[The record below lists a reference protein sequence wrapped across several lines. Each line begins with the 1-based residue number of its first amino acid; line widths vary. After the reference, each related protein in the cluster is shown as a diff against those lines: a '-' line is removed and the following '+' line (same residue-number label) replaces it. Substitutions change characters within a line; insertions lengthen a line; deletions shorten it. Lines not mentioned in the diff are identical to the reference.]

1 MALRNLASK
10 VGIPAL
16 RRASGPPV
24 SPPAGTT
31 RPLTSGSYQVRV
43 RSSRVFRPGSTD
55 ITCRRI
61 ESWTRAVN
69 YASPIAADMSSSFV
83 LHSNFK
89 HRSFCTILLQNE
101 IQHIGS
107 LLYYLLIN
115 EGGRIPSMY
124 RS

>member
-1 MALRNLASK
+1 MLIVEECMCTVGIGAMALRNLTSK

-43 RSSRVFRPGSTD
+43 RSSRVFRPASTD
-55 ITCRRI
+55 TTCRRI

-69 YASPIAADMSSSFV
+69 YMLV
-83 LHSNFK
+83 
-89 HRSFCTILLQNE
+89 Q
-101 IQHIGS
+101 S
-107 LLYYLLIN
+107 LLIYPL
-115 EGGRIPSMY
+115 
-124 RS
+124 